1 MVGAA
6 IRNKEPFA
14 SVFVTTTDGLRLHAR
29 DYAPADG
36 GTARLPVVC
45 LPGLSRTASDF
56 HALALALT
64 GDTKAPRRVL
74 ALDYRG
80 RGRSDYDP
88 DWRRYDPRVELG
100 DLMQVLAALGV
111 GEAVFVGT
119 SRGGILTMALSAARP
134 ALIRGAV
141 LNDIGP
147 VVEAKGLIR
156 IRGYVGKLPTPSTFA
171 EGGRILK
178 QLFDAQ
184 FPTFGP
190 SDWEAYARAT
200 WKETP
205 EGLRP
210 DYDPRLL
217 KGLEQL
223 DLEAPLPTLWPYFEG
238 LRHVPVLSLRGALSD
253 ILSEETVTEMGHRH
267 PRFES
272 TVVPN
277 QGHAPFLSS
286 PTLIARIARFVARC
300 ES

>member
-14 SVFVTTTDGLRLHAR
+14 SAFVTATDGLRLHAR
-29 DYAPADG
+29 DYMPADG
-36 GTARLPVVC
+36 GFRRLPVVC

-56 HALALALT
+56 HTLALALA
-64 GDTKAPRRVL
+64 GDAKAPRRVL

-80 RGRSDYDP
+80 RGLSDYDP

-190 SDWEAYARAT
+190 AEWEAYARAT

-205 EGLRP
+205 EGLHP

-253 ILSEETVTEMGHRH
+253 ILSEETVTEMSHRH

-272 TVVPN
+272 AVVPN